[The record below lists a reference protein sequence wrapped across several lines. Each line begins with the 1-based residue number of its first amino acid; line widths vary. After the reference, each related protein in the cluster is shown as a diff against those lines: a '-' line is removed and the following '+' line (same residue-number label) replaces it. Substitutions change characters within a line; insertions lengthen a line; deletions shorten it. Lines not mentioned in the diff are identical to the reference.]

1 MELDERV
8 KQFNALV
15 ERIAQGDI
23 SALDEIYDGY
33 GGLLY
38 AMAKKYLIDKS
49 LAEEVLGEVFCKLV
63 KNAKSFHKHKNG
75 LNWIFK
81 IIKHTCLDK
90 NKREARIP
98 TVNVEEPFDLTDI
111 VNSPEN
117 NIENIDLYSALK
129 TLTDEENEILY
140 LKFWEGLTVREI
152 AKRIRKPKSTVQYIL
167 EQSLKKI
174 AAFMDKEP

>member
-8 KQFNALV
+8 IQFNMLV

-23 SALDEIYDGY
+23 SALDEIYNEY

-49 LAEEVLGEVFCKLV
+49 LAEAVLSEVFCKLV
-63 KNAKSFHKHKNG
+63 KSAKSFNRRKNG

-90 NKREARIP
+90 NKQETKIA
-98 TVNVEEPFDLTDI
+98 TVNIDEQFNLTDI

-117 NIENIDLYSALK
+117 KIENIDLYSALK
-129 TLTDEENEILY
+129 TLSTEENNILY

-152 AKRIRKPKSTVQYIL
+152 AKRIHKPKSTVQYIL
-167 EQSLKKI
+167 NQSLKKI
-174 AAFMDKEP
+174 AAFMDIDK